1 MNNSVFAIIMQHTIT
16 EHYTKYYPEMLAFFS
31 AVTYDELKENGLYPS
46 GANYMVSNDSIHFV
60 QGKTAEKRQSRLG
73 GLGQRKA
80 LCV

>member
-1 MNNSVFAIIMQHTIT
+1 MFADYYAAHNNRTLYKVLSRNVG
-16 EHYTKYYPEMLAFFS
+16 FFS

-46 GANYMVSNDSIHFV
+46 EANYMVSNDSIHFV